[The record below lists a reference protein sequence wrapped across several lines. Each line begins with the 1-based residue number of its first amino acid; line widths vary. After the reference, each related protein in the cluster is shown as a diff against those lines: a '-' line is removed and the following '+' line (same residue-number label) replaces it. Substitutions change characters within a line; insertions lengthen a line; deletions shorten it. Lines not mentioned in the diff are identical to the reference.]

1 LISTAVVLAG
11 GQGKRLRPLTYVTP
25 KPLIPVGNEPLL
37 GHILHFLKLNGVKR
51 VIVVVNYLGE
61 QVKKYVEEREWGLEV
76 WVCSKRPLD
85 TADAVRRCRHML
97 PEGEPFFVVMGD
109 VLTNMNIREMG
120 EFHVSSGSFATIA
133 LKAVDNP
140 LEYGLVL
147 LSDDGL
153 IELFLEKPLS
163 LEIYLLTI
171 AYHRKRSKSFYS
183 NLVNTGFYAFD
194 YRIVDILEKEYFLM
208 DFGRHVFPYLLE
220 SGYKVMGWDL
230 GDAYWKDLGRPSSY
244 LEAHKD
250 LLAGKI
256 KPLRPRGRLVE
267 PEGVWVEEDVEVE
280 GLVIPPAVLGKG
292 VRIGSNAVVGPY
304 ASLGAG
310 TRVGA
315 GAHIKNSIVWDN
327 VEIGAGSVLDGCIV
341 ASGAVI
347 GREARLGPNTVV
359 GHSSVIKDGVKV
371 MGAFIVSS
379 NIHLVEKRE
388 IMVDGELPTS

>member
-11 GQGKRLRPLTYVTP
+11 GQGKRLRPLTYITP

-37 GHILHFLKLNGVKR
+37 GHILRFLRLNGIKR
-51 VIVVVNYLGE
+51 VIVAVNYLGE
-61 QVKKYVEEREWGLEV
+61 QIKRYVEEREWGLDV
-76 WVCSKRPLD
+76 QVCDRKPLD
-85 TADAVRRCRHML
+85 TADAVRRCKHLL
-97 PEGEPFFVVMGD
+97 PKDEPFFVVMGD
-109 VLTNMNIREMG
+109 VLTNMNIKEMG
-120 EFHVSSGSFATIA
+120 EFHTSSGSFATIA

-147 LSDDGL
+147 LGDDGL

-163 LEIYLLTI
+163 LEIYLMTI
-171 AYHRKRSKSFYS
+171 AYHRKRSKFFYS

-194 YRIVDILEKEYFLM
+194 YRILDVLEKEYFLM

-220 SGYKVMGWDL
+220 TGHRVMGWDL

-250 LLAGKI
+250 LLAGRVE
-256 KPLRPRGRLVE
+256 PLSPRGHLAE

-280 GLVIPPAVLGKG
+280 GLVIPPVVLGRG
-292 VRIGSNAVVGPY
+292 VRIGANAVVGPY
-304 ASLGAG
+304 VSLGAG

-315 GAHIKNSIVWDN
+315 GAHIKNSIVWDG
-327 VEIGAGSVLDGCIV
+327 VEIGAGSVLDGCIA

-359 GHSSVIKDGVKV
+359 GHSSIIKDGVKV
-371 MGAFIVSS
+371 TGASIVSS
-379 NIHLVEKRE
+379 NIHLVERAAKHKS
-388 IMVDGELPTS
+388 LL